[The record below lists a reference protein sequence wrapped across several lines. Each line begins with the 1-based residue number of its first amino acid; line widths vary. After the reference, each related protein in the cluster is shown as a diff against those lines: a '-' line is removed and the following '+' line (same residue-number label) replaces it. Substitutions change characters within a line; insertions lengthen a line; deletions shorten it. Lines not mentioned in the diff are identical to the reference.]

1 MRMFISIALLVAC
14 NASMARAGDGPQSLT
29 DLARLN
35 SGQLE
40 ALFLNAPRPTEI
52 PSGKTRGL
60 VFFEPGKLTSRL
72 QGRIFQLLWQGK
84 KLDSSAGIMKNR
96 VGPFTVIPAAIYLDE
111 SFTDGDTALVLDYH
125 GMQSKTTQFADG
137 ARDEVREISPGLW
150 LGRMWMLGKDGNYT
164 PSSWF
169 ALKWLEN

>member
-1 MRMFISIALLVAC
+1 MRIFTSIALLLAC
-14 NASMARAGDGPQSLT
+14 NTSFARSAEGPQSLT

-35 SGQLE
+35 EAQLE
-40 ALFLNAPRPTEI
+40 ELFLNAPRPTAI

-60 VFFEPGKLTSRL
+60 VFFEPGKWTSRL

-84 KLDSSAGIMKNR
+84 KWDSSAAIMKNR
-96 VGPFTVIPAAIYLDE
+96 VGPFTVIPAAMYLDE

-137 ARDEVREISPGLW
+137 ARDEIREITPGLW
-150 LGRMWMLGKDGNYT
+150 LGRMWVLGKDGNYT

-169 ALKWLEN
+169 ALKWLAN